1 MKTRALPNQPNK
13 STFSDFI
20 LFTDDDGNALDLST
34 VDEISVRIRDPLSD
48 ITRLEATLS
57 GATII
62 ETGTDGEVQFTFTAE
77 QMGGLC
83 PQNYEF
89 GVLVTIAGVTTQ
101 THLCPLSIIEG
112 L

>member
-1 MKTRALPNQPNK
+1 MKTRSLPNQPNK

-20 LFTDDDGNALDLST
+20 QFTDDDGNALDLST
-34 VDEISVRIRDPLSD
+34 VDEITVRIRDPLSNT
-48 ITRLEATLS
+48 TRLEATLT
-57 GATII
+57 GATIV
-62 ETGTDGEVQFTFTAE
+62 ETGTDGEVQFTFTAD

-89 GVLVTIAGVTTQ
+89 GVTVTIDDVTTQ
-101 THLCPLSIIEG
+101 THLCPLPIVEG